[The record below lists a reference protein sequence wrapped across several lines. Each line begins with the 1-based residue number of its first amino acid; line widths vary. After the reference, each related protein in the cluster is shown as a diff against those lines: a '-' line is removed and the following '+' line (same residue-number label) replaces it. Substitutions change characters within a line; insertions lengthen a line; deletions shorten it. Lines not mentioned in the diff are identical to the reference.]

1 MTFSRNFVKIER
13 DTEIAKHA
21 SLKLK
26 SIDPRVLT
34 EQLPHTFYLN

>member
-1 MTFSRNFVKIER
+1 MTFSRNFVKER

-21 SLKLK
+21 SLILK

-34 EQLPHTFYLN
+34 EQLLYTFYLN